1 MHVIERCWVP
11 SPDSSGFIGTLLEKL
26 YSVILFIAGLSLR
39 DISERFCLTYASRES
54 VWIWAHGFSSLFK
67 PTKRARRLVGVDET
81 VLKSNDRICYHCA
94 AINAD
99 TGEILVIH
107 ASREKRDS
115 ECDQILQEGT

>member
-1 MHVIERCWVP
+1 M
-11 SPDSSGFIGTLLEKL
+11 
-26 YSVILFIAGLSLR
+26 
-39 DISERFCLTYASRES
+39 
-54 VWIWAHGFSSLFK
+54 WAHRFSSLFK